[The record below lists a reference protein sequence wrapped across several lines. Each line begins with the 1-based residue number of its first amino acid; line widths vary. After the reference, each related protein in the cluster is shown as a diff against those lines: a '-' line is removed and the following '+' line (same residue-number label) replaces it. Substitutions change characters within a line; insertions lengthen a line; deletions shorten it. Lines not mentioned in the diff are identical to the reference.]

1 MNLTPTQSTTRAI
14 GTELVDAEL
23 PGRIFRRHGAF
34 QPSLQ
39 RKPITTSVIS
49 IPAEPSHGPVPE
61 STAARSTTT
70 TTATHLVAL
79 ELLTATAL
87 AGTGS
92 GPEYSTQNDAGDLSS
107 PNAVSATGAAQTA
120 PE

>member
-61 STAARSTTT
+61 SPAARSTTT
-70 TTATHLVAL
+70 TTTTRATRLVAL
-79 ELLTATAL
+79 ELPGDACDADVIAPDFYERCTAGIEAR
-87 AGTGS
+87 
-92 GPEYSTQNDAGDLSS
+92 
-107 PNAVSATGAAQTA
+107 
-120 PE
+120 

>member
-23 PGRIFRRHGAF
+23 PSRIFRRHGAF

-39 RKPITTSVIS
+39 RKPITASVIS

-70 TTATHLVAL
+70 TTATRLVAL
-79 ELLTATAL
+79 ELPSDACDADVIAPDFYERCTAGIEAR
-87 AGTGS
+87 
-92 GPEYSTQNDAGDLSS
+92 
-107 PNAVSATGAAQTA
+107 
-120 PE
+120 